1 MKRMINLMTK
11 AKRLAVMFLALTLY
25 PFLLSGKVYASV
37 DYATVLEQK
46 IKLEK
51 LMADNLKAVLIS
63 VIGTDNVTVVVTV
76 VPDTE
81 EIVSEEYTKK
91 KIGEGARPQ
100 ERKKEKKF
108 LLPGVPVKTSLGT
121 ESERELVP
129 AEEDVD
135 TQTTYKKSVKLP
147 ESLIKQLSVQVFLD
161 VKLDN
166 KFSDIAKSITEDVL
180 GIDYKRGDKVNI
192 NMIGFAPTPLPPELT
207 RVEKIMQEINK
218 FPPYLIWSAI
228 GLVFFI
234 FAFLLMRFIMRGLAK
249 IFQASPSRETKINIT
264 GNPALAGQPAAVAAP
279 GGGAA
284 GAELSSGQP
293 GTAAPREIER
303 IIVRRKG
310 DDESSES
317 KEAKDKKKQEEE
329 DLKAPFNFVSQENLS
344 HLVYIV
350 QKESIENICMIIA
363 YLPPDF
369 ARQVLS
375 SLPTDKR
382 IEVTSSFAQSKE
394 IYPEQLSKLNREI
407 KSKIDFVLDG
417 TERLSAILDQSDKT
431 TRNEILEFLGRK
443 DPELADRIRKSL
455 FTFED
460 IVVLNNDDLQRVLRE
475 INLATLGEALR
486 DLSNDLREK
495 VYSKISEGA
504 SSMIRQEIEL
514 GRPMPQKKIEDAQRQ
529 IISVVKKLEKE
540 GQIEIKKQEKK
551 LEPDRAVPVSTQPQA
566 ASDEGRVGRTRR
578 VRQDK

>member
-1 MKRMINLMTK
+1 M
-11 AKRLAVMFLALTLY
+11 
-25 PFLLSGKVYASV
+25 
-37 DYATVLEQK
+37 
-46 IKLEK
+46 
-51 LMADNLKAVLIS
+51 
-63 VIGTDNVTVVVTV
+63 
-76 VPDTE
+76 
-81 EIVSEEYTKK
+81 
-91 KIGEGARPQ
+91 
-100 ERKKEKKF
+100 
-108 LLPGVPVKTSLGT
+108 PVKTQLGSET
-121 ESERELVP
+121 ESALVP
-129 AEEDVD
+129 AEEDMD

-147 ESLIKQLSVQVFLD
+147 ESLIKQLSVQIFLD

-166 KFSDIAKSITEDVL
+166 KFSGIAKSITEDVL

-192 NMIGFAPTPLPPELT
+192 NMISFAAPPPPPELT
-207 RVEKIMQEINK
+207 RVENIMQEINK

-228 GLVFFI
+228 GLVFFV
-234 FAFLLMRFIMRGLAK
+234 FAFLLMRFIIRGLAK

-264 GNPALAGQPAAVAAP
+264 GNPALPGQPGAVQAQ

-284 GAELSSGQP
+284 GAESSSGQP
-293 GTAAPREIER
+293 GAAAPREIER
-303 IIVRRKG
+303 IIVRRQSG
-310 DDESSES
+310 DENSES
-317 KEAKDKKKQEEE
+317 EKKKQEEE
-329 DLKAPFNFVSQENLS
+329 DLKAPFNFISQQNLS
-344 HLVYIV
+344 HLIYIV
-350 QKESIENICMIIA
+350 QKESVENICMIIA

-369 ARQVLS
+369 ARQVLA
-375 SLPTDKR
+375 SLPTDRR

-443 DPELADRIRKSL
+443 DPELADRIRQSL

-460 IVVLNNDDLQRVLRE
+460 IVVLNNEDLQRVLRE

-486 DLSNDLREK
+486 DVSVDLREK
-495 VYSKISEGA
+495 VYGKISEGA

-514 GRPMPQKKIEDAQRQ
+514 GRPVPQKKIEDAQRQ

-540 GQIEIKKQEKK
+540 GQIEIKKSEKK
-551 LEPDRAVPVSTQPQA
+551 PETDRVVPVSAQPQA
-566 ASDEGRVGRTRR
+566 VRDEGRVEREGRRMRR

>member
-1 MKRMINLMTK
+1 
-11 AKRLAVMFLALTLY
+11 
-25 PFLLSGKVYASV
+25 
-37 DYATVLEQK
+37 
-46 IKLEK
+46 
-51 LMADNLKAVLIS
+51 
-63 VIGTDNVTVVVTV
+63 
-76 VPDTE
+76 
-81 EIVSEEYTKK
+81 
-91 KIGEGARPQ
+91 
-100 ERKKEKKF
+100 
-108 LLPGVPVKTSLGT
+108 
-121 ESERELVP
+121 
-129 AEEDVD
+129 
-135 TQTTYKKSVKLP
+135 
-147 ESLIKQLSVQVFLD
+147 
-161 VKLDN
+161 
-166 KFSDIAKSITEDVL
+166 
-180 GIDYKRGDKVNI
+180 
-192 NMIGFAPTPLPPELT
+192 
-207 RVEKIMQEINK
+207 
-218 FPPYLIWSAI
+218 
-228 GLVFFI
+228 
-234 FAFLLMRFIMRGLAK
+234 
-249 IFQASPSRETKINIT
+249 
-264 GNPALAGQPAAVAAP
+264 
-279 GGGAA
+279 
-284 GAELSSGQP
+284 
-293 GTAAPREIER
+293 
-303 IIVRRKG
+303 
-310 DDESSES
+310 
-317 KEAKDKKKQEEE
+317 
-329 DLKAPFNFVSQENLS
+329 
-344 HLVYIV
+344 
-350 QKESIENICMIIA
+350 MIIA